1 MELTTALTIL
11 APHEVQAIAV
21 PTMHRYCHDSLIRM
35 AAHITILFPFVP
47 IARLDSACDTLR
59 ELCASVE
66 PFDITMNGYGHFPL
80 VAYMQP
86 KDDMPIRAL
95 CQKVFA
101 AFPDTAPY
109 WGIHGNDPTPHM
121 TVGEFA
127 SEAEQGQ
134 AILPDYA
141 PMTFRVTRLH
151 VMYGVDKV
159 ALPWITHAVIP
170 LKRG

>member
-1 MELTTALTIL
+1 MKLSTTVTIL

-21 PTMHRYCHDSLIRM
+21 PTMRRYNGESLIRM
-35 AAHITILFPFVP
+35 AAHITVLFPFVP
-47 IARLDSACDTLR
+47 VERLDSACETLG
-59 ELCASVE
+59 ELCANIE
-66 PFDITMNGYGHFPL
+66 PFDITMNGYGQFPL

-86 KDDMPIRAL
+86 QNDMPIRAL

-101 AFPDTAPY
+101 AFPDTPPY
-109 WGIHGNDPTPHM
+109 WGMHGNNPTPHM

-127 SEAEQGQ
+127 SEADQAQ

-141 PMTFRVTRLH
+141 PITFRVSRLH
-151 VMYGVDKV
+151 VMYGVNKV
-159 ALPWITHAVIP
+159 ALPWLTYTVIP

>member
-1 MELTTALTIL
+1 MQLSTALTLL

-21 PTMHRYCHDSLIRM
+21 PTMRRYNAESFIRM

-47 IARLDSACDTLR
+47 VERLDNACDILR
-59 ELCASVE
+59 DLCASIE
-66 PFDITMNGYGHFPL
+66 PFDVTMNGYNHFAG

-86 KDDMPIRAL
+86 QDDKPIRAL

-101 AFPDTAPY
+101 AFPDTPPY
-109 WGIHGNDPTPHM
+109 WGMHGNDPIPHM
-121 TVGEFA
+121 TIGEFA
-127 SEAEQGQ
+127 SEAEQAQ

-141 PMTFRVTRLH
+141 PITFRAARLH
-151 VMYGVDKV
+151 VMYGIDKV